1 MKDLH
6 SQCFNVET
14 LRTAHSRIHMKPGS
28 LTRLYIFTCSAVL
41 EGKETNEIYHKS
53 TDGDEHQ
60 PIVIDSR
67 GLKGTLQ
74 QT

>member
-1 MKDLH
+1 MWVRVGMGVRVVKVVRVGVV
-6 SQCFNVET
+6 SSVRMT
-14 LRTAHSRIHMKPGS
+14 M
-28 LTRLYIFTCSAVL
+28 TCSAVL
-41 EGKETNEIYHKS
+41 EGKETDEIYHKS